1 MQPSSFAITPSVRKE
16 IVKIVDARI
25 AEAHV
30 TKEDFSELKS
40 IVKDLAEA
48 QKRTEIKVE
57 ALAATVKEL
66 VVSQK
71 EMQAAITALAIGQKE
86 IRAEVG
92 GLSRSMSYAFEN
104 ETYRLLPAVLQEK
117 YGLHV
122 HKKIVRA
129 EIGGKEVN
137 LFCRAERNGEQVLI
151 VGESKL
157 RLDESRLLKKQEV
170 FAELEEKVKA
180 VRSEYGETE
189 IVKVLVTHFATK
201 GFITKAE
208 EKGVIVVQSHEW

>member
-1 MQPSSFAITPSVRKE
+1 MQPSGLTITPSVRRE

-40 IVKDLAEA
+40 IVKDLATE
-48 QKRTEIKVE
+48 QKQ
-57 ALAATVKEL
+57 LAMTVKEL

-92 GLSRSMSYAFEN
+92 GLSRSISYAFEN
-104 ETYRLLPAVLQEK
+104 DTYRFLPAFLHDK
-117 YGLHV
+117 YGLTV
-122 HKKIVRA
+122 QKKIVRA
-129 EIGGKEVN
+129 EIGGHEVN
-137 LFCRAERNGEQVLI
+137 LFCRAERDGEPVLI

-157 RLDESRLLKKQEV
+157 RLDENRLLKRQNV
-170 FAELEEKVKA
+170 FAELEEKVEA
-180 VRSEYGETE
+180 VRREYGETT

-201 GFITKAE
+201 GFISKAE
-208 EKGVIVVQSHEW
+208 EEGVIVVQSHEW